1 MGEER
6 KKTAREI
13 IENYDGPAVR
23 IMEVCGTHTHEIF
36 RLGIRK
42 LLPPQVELIS
52 GPGCPVC
59 VTPVGF
65 IDEAVWL
72 ALEKNVTICTFGDL
86 VRVPGT
92 KMSLAGAREKGAKI
106 RIVYSPTDAEKYAL
120 EHPEE
125 EVVFL
130 SVGFETTTPAECLSV
145 KQAKKDGLFNYSLL
159 MANKTMPQA

>member
-1 MGEER
+1 MGEE
-6 KKTAREI
+6 KKRTAREI

-72 ALEKNVTICTFGDL
+72 ALEKGVTICTFGDL

-92 KMSLAGAREKGAKI
+92 KLSLAGAREKGAKI
-106 RIVYSPTDAEKYAL
+106 RIVYSPADAEKYARHSCMNHHIIARFQIL
-120 EHPEE
+120 KKLGRN
-125 EVVFL
+125 L
-130 SVGFETTTPAECLSV
+130 SFGSAGIHNCCSFTDFYYLC
-145 KQAKKDGLFNYSLL
+145 
-159 MANKTMPQA
+159 